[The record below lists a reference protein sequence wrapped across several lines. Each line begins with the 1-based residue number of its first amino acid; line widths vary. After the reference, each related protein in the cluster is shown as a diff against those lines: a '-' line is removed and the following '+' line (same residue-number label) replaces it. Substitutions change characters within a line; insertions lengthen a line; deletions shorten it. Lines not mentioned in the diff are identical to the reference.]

1 MLLYVAFKVALDSG
15 NDLFGVTLLCRSEAK
30 VIHDSHRFA

>member
-15 NDLFGVTLLCRSEAK
+15 NDLFGITLLCRSEAE
-30 VIHDSHRFA
+30 VIYDSHRFA